1 MVLALLLGPSDLK
14 KSGVKEERR
23 QNFTTLGLMGL
34 KKKKITI
41 SDPQTKGEKKKGK
54 HLYNFCITAGCTD
67 LKNTT
72 ERPPP
77 PLHQSFAISAL
88 FQILQT
94 QNHKK

>member
-41 SDPQTKGEKKKGK
+41 SDPQTKGKKKK
-54 HLYNFCITAGCTD
+54 
-67 LKNTT
+67 
-72 ERPPP
+72 R
-77 PLHQSFAISAL
+77 
-88 FQILQT
+88 
-94 QNHKK
+94 